1 MKVTMDGAMLLK
13 VMNRHKART
22 LADLKQIN
30 CPTAYIDIIRN
41 RLDYLRNDIIQL
53 GKTENDKG
61 ETDDRIC

>member
-22 LADLKQIN
+22 LADLEQIN
-30 CPTAYIDIIRN
+30 CPAAYIDIIRN